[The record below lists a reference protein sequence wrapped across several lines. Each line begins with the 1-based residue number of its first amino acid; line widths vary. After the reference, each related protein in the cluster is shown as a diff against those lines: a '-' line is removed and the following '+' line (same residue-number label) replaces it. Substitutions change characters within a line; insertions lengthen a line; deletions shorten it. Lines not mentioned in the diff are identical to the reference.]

1 MRRLVANLDAE
12 SEWAAH
18 VDPAATYR
26 PPARPAL
33 EAAAVVGTLL
43 RALAQDTDRLHLAL
57 PLDPERIARVPGLPR
72 PHIESGPLEALEP
85 PGRLLAWCETP
96 TVAAHRGDDPS
107 DLEDPDG
114 SEPDLDGPLHEVLWR
129 IPPVAPDVV
138 ARVHPRSF
146 HLGTA
151 RELDLALPGA
161 RMLEGPDDLEAHLR
175 AGGADAS
182 PTGRCVLK
190 APWSAA
196 GRSRWIGSADDLDE
210 PKNPKARRTVEN
222 LFRRHGSLLFEPWMD
237 RTDDFGA
244 TALVGPDGTLRIVG
258 VHRQH
263 VDPDGRFV
271 GLDLTAEGLTT
282 SERSV
287 LESTARD
294 VGRFLSREGYTGP
307 FGLDAY
313 RHRDREGR
321 MRLHPLGEIN
331 ARMTVGLLAHALWDR
346 LGASPGSLWIGP
358 KAPGPEAVPLVHPA
372 GGLGLWMGEA
382 AGPA

>member
-1 MRRLVANLDAE
+1 MANLDAE

-43 RALAQDTDRLHLAL
+43 RALAHDTDRLHLAL
-57 PLDPERIARVPGLPR
+57 PLEPKCIARVPGLPS
-72 PHIESGPLEALEP
+72 PQIESGPLEALESP
-85 PGRLLAWCETP
+85 ARLLAWCETP
-96 TVAAHRGDDPS
+96 AVAAHRGDDRSNP
-107 DLEDPDG
+107 EDPDR
-114 SEPDLDGPLHEVLWR
+114 SELDLDGPLHEVLWR
-129 IPPVAPDVV
+129 IPPVAPEVV

-146 HLGTA
+146 HLRTA
-151 RELDLALPGA
+151 RELGLALPGA
-161 RMLEGPDDLEAHLR
+161 RMLEGPDALEAHLR
-175 AGGADAS
+175 AGGANAS

-196 GRSRWIGSADDLDE
+196 GRSRWIGSADDLED
-210 PKNPKARRTVEN
+210 PKSPKARRTVEN

-237 RTDDFGA
+237 RTDDFGV
-244 TALVGPDGTLRIVG
+244 TALVAPDGTLRIVG
-258 VHRQH
+258 AHRQH
-263 VDPDGRFV
+263 VDSEGRFV
-271 GLDLTAEGLTT
+271 GLDPTAEGLTT

-287 LESTARD
+287 LESTARNA
-294 VGRFLSREGYTGP
+294 GRLVYRKGYVGP

-313 RHRDREGR
+313 RHGDRDGR
-321 MRLHPLGEIN
+321 LQFHPLGEIN
-331 ARMTVGLLAHALWDR
+331 ARMTVGLLAHALWER

-372 GGLGLWMGEA
+372 GGLGVWMGEA
-382 AGPA
+382 ADPA